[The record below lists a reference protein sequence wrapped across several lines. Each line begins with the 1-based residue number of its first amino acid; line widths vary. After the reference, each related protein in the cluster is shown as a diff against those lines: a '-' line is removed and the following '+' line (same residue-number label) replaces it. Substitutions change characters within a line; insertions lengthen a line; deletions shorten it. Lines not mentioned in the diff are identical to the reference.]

1 MALPD
6 KALLLNDWDRLRY
19 QVKEGIKR
27 LGHDIP
33 IVGYSVMD
41 ELKIAGNEKR
51 SRKKIKDQTEGR

>member
-6 KALLLNDWDRLRY
+6 KVLLLNDWDRLRY
-19 QVKEGIKR
+19 QVMEGLKR

-33 IVGYSVMD
+33 LAGYSVMD

-51 SRKKIKDQTEGR
+51 GRKKIKDRTEGR

>member
-33 IVGYSVMD
+33 IVGYSAMD
-41 ELKIAGNEKR
+41 ELKIAGNEKS
-51 SRKKIKDQTEGR
+51 SRNMIKDQTEGR